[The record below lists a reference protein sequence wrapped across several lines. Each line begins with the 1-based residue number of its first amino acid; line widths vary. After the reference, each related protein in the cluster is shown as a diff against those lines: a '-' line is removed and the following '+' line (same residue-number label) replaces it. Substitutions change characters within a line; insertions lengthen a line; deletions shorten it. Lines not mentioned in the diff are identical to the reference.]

1 MPTTTG
7 LTIPFTGL
15 RKQYNSLRQEIL
27 DVTDEVL
34 RSGQLMNGNYT
45 AEFEDWLAKENKSDY
60 AVTCHSGT
68 HALEIIAEYYKKE
81 LNMDHPVV
89 LIPSVTYAA
98 TANAFIR
105 AGWDIHLVDVD
116 SYGLFDVRKISDV
129 GYDAVVLVGLYG
141 AAVTHLGNVRTWE
154 QWVYKGTIIIEDA
167 AQHWLSADCNRVG
180 RASAISFDPMKN
192 LNAYGNGGA
201 VVTDVADLGYFAQS
215 WKDNA
220 KPGHHYAGTN
230 SRMSEIDCAQMM
242 VKVRHLD
249 AWQQRRKKIA
259 EYWVERLHGT
269 GIRSLIDEH
278 NCHTHAFH
286 KFVIFTEQRDILQRN
301 LALRKIETKIHYH
314 NPLHEMGMFAQYPGP
329 GLLSAASSM
338 CRGVLSLPIYPEL
351 TDLEVEY
358 IIDSV
363 INHAS

>member
-15 RKQYNSLRQEIL
+15 RKQYNNLRQEIL

-45 AEFEDWLAKENKSDY
+45 AEFESWLSKRNNQKY
-60 AVTCHSGT
+60 ALTCHSGT

-81 LNMDHPVV
+81 LDIDHPVA
-89 LIPSVTYAA
+89 LIPTVTYAA

-116 SYGLFDVRKISDV
+116 SYGLLDVRKIADV

-141 AAVTHLGNVRTWE
+141 AAVTHLGSARTWE
-154 QWVYKGTIIIEDA
+154 QWLYKGTVIIEDG
-167 AQHWLSADCNRVG
+167 AQHWLSADSARVG
-180 RASAISFDPMKN
+180 RATAISFDPMKN

-201 VVTDVADLGYFAQS
+201 LTTDIPDVYYFAQE
-215 WKDNA
+215 WRDNA
-220 KPGHHYAGTN
+220 KPNHHTAGTN
-230 SRMSEIDCAQMM
+230 SRMSEIDCAQML
-242 VKVRHLD
+242 VKTKYID
-249 AWQQRRKKIA
+249 QWQARRRKIA
-259 EYWVERLHGT
+259 EYWCERLHNT

-278 NCHTHAFH
+278 NSYNHAFH
-286 KFVIFTEQRDILQRN
+286 KFVIFTEGRDILQRN
-301 LALRKIETKIHYH
+301 LALRKIETKIHYK
-314 NPLHEMGMFAQYPGP
+314 NPLHEIGMYTQYPGP
-329 GLLSAASSM
+329 GMLATGSSM
-338 CRGVLSLPIYPEL
+338 CRGILSLPIYPEL

-363 INHAS
+363 IDHA

>member
-15 RKQYNSLRQEIL
+15 RKQYNNLRQEIL
-27 DVTDEVL
+27 DATDEVL

-45 AEFEDWLAKENKSDY
+45 AEFEDWLAKKNKSKY
-60 AVTCHSGT
+60 AITCHSGT

-81 LNMDHPVV
+81 LNIDHPVV
-89 LIPSVTYAA
+89 LIPTVTYAA

-105 AGWDIHLVDVD
+105 AGWDIHLLDVD
-116 SYGLFDVRKISDV
+116 SYGLLDARKISDV

-141 AAVTHLGNVRTWE
+141 ASVTHLGSARTWE
-154 QWVYKGTIIIEDA
+154 QWLYKGTIIIEDA
-167 AQHWLSADCNRVG
+167 AQHWLAADATRVG

-201 VVTDVADLGYFAQS
+201 VVTDIAEINYFAHE
-215 WKDNA
+215 WRDNA
-220 KPGHHYAGTN
+220 KPGHRTAGTN

-242 VKVRHLD
+242 VKIRHLD
-249 AWQQRRKKIA
+249 AWQTRRKQIA
-259 EYWVERLHGT
+259 GYWVERLHNS

-278 NCHTHAFH
+278 NSHDHAFH
-286 KFVIFTEQRDILQRN
+286 KFVIFTEGRDILQRN
-301 LALRKIETKIHYH
+301 LALRKIETKIHYK
-314 NPLHEMGMFAQYPGP
+314 NPLHEVGMFTQYPGP
-329 GLLSAASSM
+329 GLLATASSM
-338 CRGVLSLPIYPEL
+338 CRGILSLPIYPEL

-363 INHAS
+363 LDCV